1 MSRRYELE
9 FWQVRSGICPLGV
22 VRRADRGY
30 DGLGLMSGVTDTR
43 PSCSQ
48 DMDALGVRRPSAV
61 VRVTEH
67 MDVIRAYISGILEK
81 GMAYQAR
88 DGVYFDVARFTQRWC
103 TSRGQS

>member
-1 MSRRYELE
+1 MESVPCVSSEE
-9 FWQVRSGICPLGV
+9 PTVGATVWDF
-22 VRRADRGY
+22 
-30 DGLGLMSGVTDTR
+30 MSGVTDTR